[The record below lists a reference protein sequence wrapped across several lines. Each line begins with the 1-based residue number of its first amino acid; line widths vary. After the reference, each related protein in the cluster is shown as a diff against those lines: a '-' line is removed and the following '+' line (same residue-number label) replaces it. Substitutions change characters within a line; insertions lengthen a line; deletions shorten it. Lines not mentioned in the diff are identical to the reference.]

1 MSHFAKINE
10 NGIVQEVIVAEQE
23 FIDSLEDSSLWIQTS
38 YNHNIRK
45 QYAGLGYIYDKT
57 NDVFITPQPFPSWS
71 LDSNFDWQAPVS
83 KPDDGKSYTW
93 NEDTKSWVVLKD
105 E

>member
-45 QYAGLGYIYDKT
+45 QYAGLGYTYYKT
-57 NDVFITPQPFPSWS
+57 NDVFITPQPFPCWS

>member
-23 FIDSLEDSSLWIQTS
+23 FIDSFEDSSLWIQTS

-45 QYAGLGYIYDKT
+45 QYAGLGYTYDKT

-71 LDSNFDWQAPVS
+71 LDSNFNWQAPVS
-83 KPDDGKSYTW
+83 KPDDGKAYTW
-93 NEDTKSWVVLKD
+93 NEDTKSWVDPKD

>member
-1 MSHFAKINE
+1 MCHFAKIDQ

-23 FIDSLEDSSLWIQTS
+23 FIDSLEDSSIWIQTS

-45 QYAGLGYIYDKT
+45 QYAGLGYTYDKT

-93 NEDTKSWVVLKD
+93 NEDTKSWVVPKD

>member
-1 MSHFAKINE
+1 MSHFAKIDQ

-23 FIDSLEDSSLWIQTS
+23 FIDSFEDSSLWIQTS

-45 QYAGLGYIYDKT
+45 QYAGLGYTYDKT

-93 NEDTKSWVVLKD
+93 NEDTKSWVVPKD

>member
-45 QYAGLGYIYDKT
+45 QYAGLGYTYDKL

>member
-1 MSHFAKINE
+1 MSHFAKIDQ

-23 FIDSLEDSSLWIQTS
+23 FIDSLEDSSIWIQTS

-45 QYAGLGYIYDKT
+45 QYAGLGYTYDKT

-93 NEDTKSWVVLKD
+93 NEDTKSWVVPKD

>member
-23 FIDSLEDSSLWIQTS
+23 FIDSFEDSSLWIQTS

>member
-45 QYAGLGYIYDKT
+45 QYAGLGYTYDKT

-93 NEDTKSWVVLKD
+93 NEDTKSWVVPKD

>member
-23 FIDSLEDSSLWIQTS
+23 FIDSFEDSSLWIQTS

-57 NDVFITPQPFPSWS
+57 NDVFIIPQPFPSWS

>member
-45 QYAGLGYIYDKT
+45 QYAGLGYTYDKT

>member
-1 MSHFAKINE
+1 MSHFAKIDQ

>member
-23 FIDSLEDSSLWIQTS
+23 FIDSLEDSSIWIQTS

-45 QYAGLGYIYDKT
+45 QYAGLGYTYDKT

>member
-45 QYAGLGYIYDKT
+45 QYAGLGYTYDKT

-83 KPDDGKSYTW
+83 KPDDGKSDTW

>member
-10 NGIVQEVIVAEQE
+10 NGIVQEVIVAERE
-23 FIDSLEDSSLWIQTS
+23 FIDSLEDSSIWIQTS

-45 QYAGLGYIYDKT
+45 QYAGLGYTYDKT

-93 NEDTKSWVVLKD
+93 NEDTKSWVVPKD

>member
-57 NDVFITPQPFPSWS
+57 NDVFIIPQPFPSWS

>member
-1 MSHFAKINE
+1 MSHFAKIDQ

-45 QYAGLGYIYDKT
+45 QYAGLGYTYDKT

-93 NEDTKSWVVLKD
+93 NEDTKSWVVPKD

>member
-23 FIDSLEDSSLWIQTS
+23 FIDSLEDSSIWIQTS

-45 QYAGLGYIYDKT
+45 QYAGLGYTYDKT

-93 NEDTKSWVVLKD
+93 NEDTKSWVVPKD

>member
-1 MSHFAKINE
+1 MSHFAKIDQ

-23 FIDSLEDSSLWIQTS
+23 FIDSLEDSSIWIQTS

-57 NDVFITPQPFPSWS
+57 NDVFIIPQPFPSWS

-93 NEDTKSWVVLKD
+93 NEDTKSWVVPKD

>member
-23 FIDSLEDSSLWIQTS
+23 FIDSFEDSSLWIQTS

-45 QYAGLGYIYDKT
+45 QYAGLGYTYDKT

-71 LDSNFDWQAPVS
+71 LDSNFNWQAPVS

>member
-1 MSHFAKINE
+1 MSHFAKIDQ

-23 FIDSLEDSSLWIQTS
+23 FIDSLEDSSIWIQTS

-45 QYAGLGYIYDKT
+45 QYAGLGYTYDKT

>member
-57 NDVFITPQPFPSWS
+57 NDVFIIPQPFPSWS

-93 NEDTKSWVVLKD
+93 NEDTKSWVVPKD

>member
-45 QYAGLGYIYDKT
+45 QYAGLGYTYDKL

-83 KPDDGKSYTW
+83 KPDDGKSYTL
-93 NEDTKSWVVLKD
+93 NEDTKSWVVPKD

>member
-93 NEDTKSWVVLKD
+93 NEDTKSWVDPKD

>member
-57 NDVFITPQPFPSWS
+57 NDVFIIPQPFPSWS

-83 KPDDGKSYTW
+83 KPDDGKAYTW
-93 NEDTKSWVVLKD
+93 NEDTKSWVDPKD

>member
-23 FIDSLEDSSLWIQTS
+23 FIDSFEDSSLWIQTS

-45 QYAGLGYIYDKT
+45 QYAGLGYTYDKT

-93 NEDTKSWVVLKD
+93 NEDTKSWVVPKD

>member
-1 MSHFAKINE
+1 MSHFAKIDQ

-45 QYAGLGYIYDKT
+45 QYAGLGYTYDKL

>member
-1 MSHFAKINE
+1 MSHFSKINE

-57 NDVFITPQPFPSWS
+57 NDVFIIPQPFPSWS